1 MSLLSKVFKPDNFES
16 HNSLKLGFMNIWGL
30 SSNFVVCESF
40 LKSNS
45 LDILVLCE
53 TNLDDTIDSDNFSVR
68 RYLPLIQKDSS
79 THMHGLTVYVKEGF
93 FFRTGLIS
101 RKLCRFFI
109 MVLTGFT
116 SLSVLLIFPLMITF
130 SFFVHIFLFCFIHH
144 RWGSLDQPI
153 SYCFWLWRF

>member
-30 SSNFVVCESF
+30 CSNFVVCRSF

-53 TNLDDTIDSDNFSVR
+53 KNLGDTTDSDNFSVR

-79 THMHGLTVYVKEGF
+79 THMDGLTVYVKERY
-93 FFRTGLIS
+93 FFRTELIS
-101 RKLCRFFI
+101 RKLCRFLL
-109 MVLTGFT
+109 MVSTGFT
-116 SLSVLLIFPLMITF
+116 LLSVLHLFPLMITF
-130 SFFVHIFLFCFIHH
+130 SLFVHIFLFYFIHH
-144 RWGSLDQPI
+144 RWDSLYQPI
-153 SYCFWLWRF
+153 R